1 MINSRSLDAPVFVGP
16 SSIVGLETRRHG
28 RVNSS
33 TLSVLVTRM
42 KSLRPSQGDV
52 SRNVAFAAEGATDVE
67 LVSMPQ
73 QTADRLLEAAKVKAY
88 IHAGLGY
95 K

>member
-1 MINSRSLDAPVFVGP
+1 
-16 SSIVGLETRRHG
+16 
-28 RVNSS
+28 
-33 TLSVLVTRM
+33 M